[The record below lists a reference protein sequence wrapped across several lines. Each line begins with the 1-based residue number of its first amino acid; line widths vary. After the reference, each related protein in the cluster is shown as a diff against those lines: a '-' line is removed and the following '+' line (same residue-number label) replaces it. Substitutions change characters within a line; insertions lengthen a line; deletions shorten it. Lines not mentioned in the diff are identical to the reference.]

1 MLELVKERHH
11 LASLGW
17 TPIIISI
24 VVSFVTGYA
33 SIWFLL
39 RYLRTH
45 TTHVFI
51 YYRYVLGLV
60 MIGLLVSGW
69 LRA

>member
-1 MLELVKERHH
+1 MLELIKERHH

-17 TPIIISI
+17 TPIIVSI
-24 VVSFVTGYA
+24 VVSFITGYA

-39 RYLRTH
+39 RYLKTH

-51 YYRYVLGLV
+51 YYRYALGLV

-69 LRA
+69 LH